1 MRRKKINTILVMS
14 TDEGKEKLML
24 FIQAAKKDSDPYF
37 LVHFSRENDRYEG
50 YHEGMDEFDAR
61 IVIKHLMEEF
71 NLLNP

>member
-1 MRRKKINTILVMS
+1 MSIAEGRKKLMPFI
-14 TDEGKEKLML
+14 KAAEK
-24 FIQAAKKDSDPYF
+24 DTDPYF